1 MKSKLITTVGL
12 TIILTITIG
21 FNSCKRSSLEQ
32 PSPVGPSNFAVVLR
46 LAASPNVLYSSTSQQ
61 KTTLTATLTK
71 YNGIPISD
79 RTVTFDIRNELG
91 VKVSLG
97 HFEDNQPVISK
108 VTDSNGIIRVD
119 YFGPLA
125 TDLRDEFGN
134 ENTTIYIYAYLSWD
148 AKEFIQEI
156 APIYLVQQVSDLVL
170 EAVAFPDVLYAGN
183 TMRKNSTIS
192 ATVKIAGDVAL
203 SDHPINFEITDQDGA
218 KLNVGYFQGH
228 QMVISRKTNED
239 GTAKVDYIGPLAHE
253 IADNLTVYI
262 KVSVSGIDE
271 EQAVSML
278 VPIQIIREVT
288 EWTMYLSSQPNVLFA
303 GEDETVRETSVV
315 TAVLN
320 AAGGVSV
327 ANQPIYFEVTDENGD
342 KLNVGFFEGNVP
354 AIKKSTNKAG
364 EVSVTYFSPIASEIA
379 DNVTLY
385 MKATLAGEGS
395 DIISVLT
402 PIYIIRDVTDV
413 FFDLFADPNILW
425 ARSGRPHSKITAVF
439 KKIDGSPFVNKEI
452 YFAILSGP
460 GEFGNGKNK
469 AVAKTD
475 STGTAV
481 VTYYGPTK
489 NQFTGA
495 SVDVVIQG
503 QPQTKTPNYI
513 HVEIDIRIRRGN

>member
-1 MKSKLITTVGL
+1 MKSKYKIIISVTAVLTLI
-12 TIILTITIG
+12 IG
-21 FNSCKRSSLEQ
+21 FNSCKRSSIEQ

-46 LAASPNVLYSSTSQQ
+46 VVASPNVLYSSTSQQ

-79 RTVTFDIRNELG
+79 RTVTFDIRNEMGIKL
-91 VKVSLG
+91 SLG

-108 VTDSNGIIRVD
+108 VTDSNGIVRVD

-125 TDLRDEFGN
+125 KDLRDEYGN
-134 ENTTIYIYAYLSWD
+134 ENTTIYIYAYVSWD

-156 APIYLVQQVSDLVL
+156 APIYLIQQVSDLVL
-170 EAVAFPDVLYAGN
+170 DAVAFPDVLYAGN
-183 TMRKNSTIS
+183 TLRKNSTIT
-192 ATVKIAGDVAL
+192 ATVKISGDVPL
-203 SDHPINFEITDQDGA
+203 SNHPINFEITDENGA

-228 QMVISRKTNED
+228 KMVISRNTNEE
-239 GTAKVDYIGPLAHE
+239 GTARVDYFGPLAQE
-253 IADNLTVYI
+253 IADNLNVFI
-262 KVSVSGIDE
+262 KVSISGIDE
-271 EQAVSML
+271 EQAVTTL
-278 VPIQIIREVT
+278 VPIQVIREVT

-303 GEDETVRETSVV
+303 GDTRESSLI
-315 TAVLN
+315 TAILT
-320 AAGGVSV
+320 AAGGISV
-327 ANQPIYFEVTDENGD
+327 ANQPIYFEVTDDQGN

-364 EVSVTYFSPIASEIA
+364 EVSVTYFGPIASEIT
-379 DNVTLY
+379 DNITLY

-425 ARSGRPHSKITAVF
+425 ATSGRPHSKITAVF
-439 KKIDGSPFVNKEI
+439 RKIDGTPFINKEI
-452 YFAILSGP
+452 YFAVLSGP

-475 STGTAV
+475 STGTAS

-489 NQFTGA
+489 KQITGTY
-495 SVDVVIQG
+495 VDVVIQG

-513 HVEIDIRIRRGN
+513 HKEIDIRIRKGN